1 MRKCKFYLVAILAV
15 VVLAS
20 CSKVKVGEVGIK
32 VDRYGSSKGVNE
44 ELLSPGHYWIGWN
57 TDLYT
62 FPTYQVN
69 YTFTAAL
76 TEGNPINEEFTFQT
90 KEGMVC
96 SMDIGLSLHFDQ
108 AKIIAMFQKYHQ
120 GVTEIK
126 DIVVRNQIR
135 DAVNKVAGT
144 MPIESVYGE
153 GKKFL
158 IDSIQKLVKSHL
170 EPNGIVIDNLFLI
183 GNVRIPPAVEASLN
197 DKVKATQEALKIENE
212 VAKAKAEADKVVAT
226 AKGTYEAKLLEAKGN
241 IELSKSITPELIQ
254 YRAQQT
260 WDGKMPTY
268 WGGGALPFINIK

>member
-1 MRKCKFYLVAILAV
+1 MKKIYLFAIMAV

-44 ELLSPGHYWIGWN
+44 ELLSPGRYWIGWN

-69 YTFTAAL
+69 YTFTAAIN
-76 TEGNPINEEFTFQT
+76 EGNPTNEEFTFQT

-108 AKIIAMFQKYHQ
+108 AKIITMFQKYRQ
-120 GVTEIK
+120 GVEEIK
-126 DIVVRNQIR
+126 GVVVRNQIR

-153 GKKFL
+153 GKKLL
-158 IDSIQKLVKSHL
+158 IDSIQKLVKLHL
-170 EPNGIVIDNLFLI
+170 EPNGIIIDNLFLI
-183 GNVRIPPAVEASLN
+183 GNVRIPPVVETALN

-212 VAKAKAEADKVVAT
+212 VAKAKAEADKTVAT
-226 AKGTYEAKLLEAKGN
+226 AQGAYQAKLLEAQGN
-241 IELSKSITPELIQ
+241 IALSKSITPELVQ
-254 YRAQQT
+254 YKALQV

-268 WGGGALPFINIK
+268 FGGGVMPFINLK